1 MRISRWVRA
10 GAMLELGSPWG
21 ECGHALLRV
30 GAEEGLQT
38 TEVGGRRRGGWLP
51 ACDWHTQGLL
61 PAGRGGPGPNH
72 QQQLTCSDHTS
83 SPYPLCLTS

>member
-1 MRISRWVRA
+1 MRISIWVRA

-51 ACDWHTQGLL
+51 ACDWHTQWPPACWQRRARAKPPTAAHLL
-61 PAGRGGPGPNH
+61 
-72 QQQLTCSDHTS
+72 
-83 SPYPLCLTS
+83 